1 MTLLPPLTALLA
13 AAVALPAL
21 LTLYFLKLR
30 RRPVRVSSTMLWE
43 QAVHDLQ
50 VNAPFRMIRPSWLLL
65 LHLIILALF
74 LLALARPAIDSGGAP
89 SSRVFLLID
98 RSASMAARD
107 MPGGESR
114 LDAAKARAIEIAES
128 MTAGADAPEFTVIA
142 FANDALV
149 AAAPTR
155 RLAAVRAAVNAIE
168 PTDQPGDPERAL
180 ELVEAL
186 SGGST
191 DESADTQRPV
201 AVLLSDGGDVTGT
214 LISLGAELAYEP
226 VAPSDDTLEAARG
239 NVGITAVSALRDID
253 DPALVRVFVR
263 LANTGSAPAAATV
276 SLLRG
281 AEIASRTAVSVPA
294 RAADGTPGDAARTI
308 DLRDTAGGPLTLALN
323 RDDPLPA
330 DDTAWIVLPP
340 PAAPAI
346 LLVAPADDR
355 GEPAPDPFLADVL
368 DALRTRGVRTVT
380 GRQYNSFAT
389 NDLRAF
395 DIIVLDRVTPER
407 APPSPS
413 LSFGAILPSLL
424 PEGVTATTRTARDAA
439 AGFVSWTRAHPV
451 TQDLALDA
459 VQVSRWIELPSA
471 GDTPTEDT
479 VITELALGPTGPFII
494 EAQDA
499 GVPRIVVAFPLQ
511 SSNWTLD
518 FSFPIFVAS
527 AVDELAA
534 ATAGGDRGL
543 WFPTTAAAQVRGLGA
558 FVGAGEEVALDP
570 VASTTDELPRERTL
584 RVGPGGGAT
593 IDLGIIPR
601 AGLYEVAARGAERL
615 VAINLAAPGESALTV
630 RREID
635 AGGEP
640 APSVESVSGPREI
653 WSWFVLAAAALLA
666 LEWLVYGSRMRV

>member
-1 MTLLPPLTALLA
+1 MTLLTPLTALLA

-65 LHLIILALF
+65 LHLVILSLL

-98 RSASMAARD
+98 RSASMSATD
-107 MPGGESR
+107 MPGGGSR
-114 LDAAKARAIEIAES
+114 LEAAKARAIELAEA

-142 FANDALV
+142 FAHDALV

-155 RLAAVRAAVNAIE
+155 RLAAVRGAVAAIE

-186 SGGST
+186 SGGAA
-191 DESADTQRPV
+191 DESGDTQRPV
-201 AVLLSDGGDVTGT
+201 AILLSDGGDVTGT
-214 LISLGAELAYEP
+214 LISLGTELAYEP
-226 VAPSDDTLEAARG
+226 IAPDAETLEAARG

-253 DPALVRVFVR
+253 DPALVRLFVR
-263 LANTGSAPAAATV
+263 LANTGTATSAATV
-276 SLLRG
+276 SVLRG
-281 AEIASRTAVSVPA
+281 SEIASRTAVSVPA
-294 RAADGTPGDAARTI
+294 RAEDGTPGEAARTI
-308 DLRDTAGGPLTLALN
+308 DLRDSAGGPLTLALN
-323 RDDPLPA
+323 RDDPLRA

-346 LLVAPADDR
+346 LFVAPADDR
-355 GEPAPDPFLADVL
+355 GEPAPDAFLADVL

-380 GRQYNSFAT
+380 ARDYNSFAS

-413 LSFGAILPSLL
+413 LSFGATLPSLL
-424 PEGVTATTRTARDAA
+424 PEGGSPRARTARDGA

-471 GDTPTEDT
+471 GDTPTDEA

-518 FSFPIFVAS
+518 FSFPIFVAA

-543 WFPTTAAAQVRGLGA
+543 WFPTNVAAQVRGLGG
-558 FVGAGEEVALDP
+558 FVAPGEEVSLAP
-570 VASTTDELPRERTL
+570 IASTTDDPPRDRTL

-601 AGLYEVAARGAERL
+601 AGLYGVAARSSQRL
-615 VAINLAAPGESALTV
+615 VAINLADPGETALTV

-653 WSWFVLAAAALLA
+653 RSWFVLGAAVLLA